1 MFYSCAFA
9 RFCFYFYRVTLY
21 DTYLYDVAAMIY
33 VMGALNK
40 HLYLY
45 LYLTH
50 GTPLASVTRGGPP
63 VYGHSTTLSR
73 DSAVA
78 SCRTGVAGGSGDETT
93 GPGPP
98 GLRTVLLPSPRAG
111 RCQRRSEHFS

>member
-45 LYLTH
+45 LYL
-50 GTPLASVTRGGPP
+50 
-63 VYGHSTTLSR
+63 YK
-73 DSAVA
+73 
-78 SCRTGVAGGSGDETT
+78 
-93 GPGPP
+93 
-98 GLRTVLLPSPRAG
+98 TVLAQPLKPGSNIYSTGSSKSQPAPAG
-111 RCQRRSEHFS
+111 VSVLVCYGFNTE